1 MKIPSTLRAF
11 ISAAQ
16 GRNLFLRHFIIT
28 TIFGLLFLTKLMAQS
43 NPAYTRSYLN
53 NIVEIGL
60 SDYGIITGEDS
71 SNIYFIAVRRVIT
84 EKQDYAER
92 IAPVIKKVK
101 FYNGTYRTKAVK
113 LSEIR
118 IGAFALVLYE
128 SARPA
133 TSQWQRN
140 YYHSLTYKKGKLST
154 FRDKWLSDKIWS
166 VHDTKIAV
174 IKQGKTGVMT
184 LKVPRDAGVAK
195 GMPLINSDGFMAGM
209 LTESTLGKTV
219 IRAISMQDIANA
231 LYILGK
237 NDCRYFSM
245 VEWGKEDNRCVLEEK
260 ARIAAAEK
268 ALLDAE
274 AKFKQPAETVA
285 DSTVTDTIKKEKKNH
300 FIDYGINVSLL
311 ADPLMDNN
319 PAKDNY
325 FSTRAFHAG
334 LSFHFNIDKK
344 GANRLTLK
352 PRFGSFYEKT
362 NQNFWVS
369 PGGEVSIFIT
379 SYKYA
384 EMPIVFERRIIN
396 ASNFSISLGAGY
408 SPGLVFDHKY
418 DLWEKAT
425 TSIYKQSV
433 SGGGSNIIHRVVGE
447 LYFYESKSLRVAA
460 VYRKDLSGYPHQ
472 TYQLLVNGTNYT
484 PFADRKKSWYIGL
497 ELGIRLRGSWSQPGI
512 AD

>member
-1 MKIPSTLRAF
+1 MKISLPLQALTR
-11 ISAAQ
+11 AAQ
-16 GRNLFLRHFIIT
+16 SCNLFLRYFIIT
-28 TIFGLLFLTKLMAQS
+28 AIFCLLFLTRPMAQS
-43 NPAYTRSYLN
+43 DPAYTRSYLN

-92 IAPVIKKVK
+92 IAPVIKRAK
-101 FYNGTYRTKAVK
+101 FYGGSYRAKAVK
-113 LSEIR
+113 LSEVR
-118 IGAFALVLYE
+118 MGAFALVLYE

-133 TSQWQRN
+133 TSEWQRN
-140 YYHSLTYKKGKLST
+140 YYHSLSYKKGKLST

-174 IKQGKTGVMT
+174 IKQGKTGIIT

-195 GMPLINSDGFMAGM
+195 GMPLINSDGFMAGI

-219 IRAISMQDIANA
+219 VRAISMQDIANA
-231 LYILGK
+231 LYMLGK

-260 ARIAAAEK
+260 AKIAAAQK
-268 ALLDAE
+268 ALADAE
-274 AKFKQPAETVA
+274 AKFKQPDETVA
-285 DSTVTDTIKKEKKNH
+285 ELPIADTIKKQKKNH
-300 FIDYGINVSLL
+300 FIDYGINLGLL
-311 ADPLMDNN
+311 ADPLMENN

-334 LSFHFNIDKK
+334 LSVHFNIDKK
-344 GANRLTLK
+344 GANRLTVK

-396 ASNFSISLGAGY
+396 AANFSISLGAGY
-408 SPGLVFDHKY
+408 SPGLVFDHQY
-418 DLWEKAT
+418 NWWEKAT
-425 TSIYKQSV
+425 GSIYKQPV
-433 SGGGSNIIHRVVGE
+433 SASGSKMIHRAVGE
-447 LYFYESKSLRVAA
+447 LHFYESRSLRVAA

-472 TYQLLVNGTNYT
+472 TYQLPLNGTSYT
-484 PFADRKKSWYIGL
+484 PFADRKKAWYIGL
-497 ELGIRLRGSWSQPGI
+497 ELGIRLRGSWLQPRI
-512 AD
+512 AE